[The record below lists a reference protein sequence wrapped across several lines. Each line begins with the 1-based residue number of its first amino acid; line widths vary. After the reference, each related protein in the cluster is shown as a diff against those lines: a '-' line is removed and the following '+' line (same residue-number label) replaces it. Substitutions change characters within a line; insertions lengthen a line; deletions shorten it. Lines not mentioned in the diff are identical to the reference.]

1 MWPGGCRRSPG
12 SYAGHYIVMYE
23 SFVAFT
29 NDVNAEFLR
38 RNKKIGG
45 TAVSILMVLTTI
57 SSYFS
62 S

>member
-1 MWPGGCRRSPG
+1 
-12 SYAGHYIVMYE
+12 MYE
-23 SFVAFT
+23 SFVAFA

-62 S
+62 L